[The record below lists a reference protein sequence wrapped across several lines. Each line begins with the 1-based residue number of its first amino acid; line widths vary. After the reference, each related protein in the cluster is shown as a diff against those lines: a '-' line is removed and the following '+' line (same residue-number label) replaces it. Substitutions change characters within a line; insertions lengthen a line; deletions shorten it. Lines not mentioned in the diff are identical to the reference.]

1 MVLHKAAK
9 GVLLSPDLD
18 WLPDDTEE
26 ALLGS
31 MLHQR
36 VIVSDV
42 NSLTRVSK
50 RGNLGWKIGN
60 QLKLIIPREGGGRPY
75 QPSPDIIVH
84 TSPLVDDHQSS
95 LNINAYGPPAL
106 AIEVC
111 SPTHPAG
118 GCPAAYSHDLDTFNP
133 AAKPSAYAR
142 AGIPEYLVFDPTG
155 DIIPELVRAWRRGLG
170 ETYEPWLPD
179 PATGRWHS
187 ALGISFAP
195 RGVLLRVYDAAGAIV
210 PDNDDMDDLLAALQA
225 ERERERAEAAARI
238 AELEAQLRR
247 QRGE

>member
-1 MVLHKAAK
+1 MVVNAV
-9 GVLLSPDLD
+9 VLGPELD

-42 NSLTRVSK
+42 NSLTRYSK
-50 RGNLGWKIGN
+50 RANLGWRIGN
-60 QLKLIIPREGGGRPY
+60 QLKLIIPRASGERSY

-84 TSPLVDDHQSS
+84 TSPLLSDRQTS
-95 LNINAYGPPAL
+95 LSVNTFGPPAL

-111 SPTHPAG
+111 SPSTALE
-118 GCPAAYSHDLDTFNP
+118 HDLNTFNP
-133 AAKPSAYAR
+133 QAKPSAYAR
-142 AGIPEYLVFDPTG
+142 AGIPEYLVFDPTS
-155 DIIPELVRAWRRGLG
+155 DLIPDLVRAWRAG
-170 ETYEPWLPD
+170 ESGEYKPWLAD

-195 RGVLLRVYDAAGAIV
+195 QGVLLRIYDPDGNIV

-225 ERERERAEAAARI
+225 ERAREQAEYQARI
-238 AELEAQLRR
+238 AELEAELRR

>member
-1 MVLHKAAK
+1 MVALGAEFDA
-9 GVLLSPDLD
+9 
-18 WLPDDTEE
+18 LPDDTEE

-111 SPTHPAG
+111 SPSTAF
-118 GCPAAYSHDLDTFNP
+118 AHDLDTFNP

-195 RGVLLRVYDAAGAIV
+195 RGVLLRVYDADGAIV

-225 ERERERAEAAARI
+225 EREMERAQLAEATARI